1 MKLFIILLFSMFLI
15 GCSNSE
21 NRGEVSLALDW
32 YPNSNHAGIYS
43 AIDEGFF
50 KEENIT
56 LEIYTPSDPTA
67 IISAVASGRDDFGL
81 SYHPDILQAQ
91 SAGLEIVSILSI
103 SQHPLNSIM
112 TLKNQNIQNP
122 MDLNGKVIGYPGIP
136 SNKAML
142 ETVLENQGIDIND
155 VETVDVG
162 FELVKALVSGSVDAI
177 IGAYWTHESIVM
189 ELQGYDIEIM
199 KLEEWGVPDYYE
211 LILITNRNFLDKN
224 ENEVEKVVNSFKK
237 GYEFAIDNPNK
248 SIDSLIK
255 IAGEE
260 IVEEDVERKGIQL
273 LIPVWESKGNPFG
286 YQEKSKWEET
296 YEWMYK
302 NNFLEKELE
311 IEKLYYSKYS
321 N

>member
-1 MKLFIILLFSMFLI
+1 MKFIVLFILSIFVI
-15 GCSNSE
+15 GCGNE
-21 NRGEVSLALDW
+21 KELSLALDW

-50 KEENIT
+50 DEEGIK
-56 LEIYTPSDPTA
+56 LSVYTPSDPTA
-67 IISAVASGRDDFGL
+67 IISSVASGRDDFGL

-91 SAGLEIVSILSI
+91 SAGLEIVSVLSI

-112 TLKNQNIQNP
+112 TLKKSSIKNP
-122 MDLNGKVIGYPGIP
+122 SDLRGKVVGYPGIP

-142 ETVLENQGIDIND
+142 ETVLSSQNININD

-189 ELQGYDIEIM
+189 ELQGYEIEIM
-199 KLEEWGVPDYYE
+199 RLEEWGVPDYYE
-211 LILITNRNFLDKN
+211 LILITNKSFLE
-224 ENEVEKVVNSFKK
+224 ENKSDVKKVVNSFKK
-237 GYEFAIDNPNK
+237 GYEFSIKNPQE
-248 SIDSLIK
+248 SITSLIS

-260 IVEEDVERKGIQL
+260 IVEEDVERAGVEL
-273 LIPVWESKGNPFG
+273 LIPMWQSNNLPFG
-286 YQEKSKWEET
+286 HQDISKWEET
-296 YEWMYK
+296 YEWMYQ
-302 NNFLEKELE
+302 NNFLEKELI
-311 IEKLYYSKYS
+311 IENLFIDEFS

>member
-1 MKLFIILLFSMFLI
+1 MKFIVLIILSLFVI
-15 GCSNSE
+15 GCGNE
-21 NRGEVSLALDW
+21 KELSLALDW

-50 KEENIT
+50 DEEGIK
-56 LEIYTPSDPTA
+56 LSVYTPSDPTA
-67 IISAVASGRDDFGL
+67 IISSVASGRDDFGL

-91 SAGLEIVSILSI
+91 SAGLEIVSVLSI

-112 TLKNQNIQNP
+112 TLKKSSIKNP
-122 MDLNGKVIGYPGIP
+122 SDLRGKVVGYPGIP

-142 ETVLENQGIDIND
+142 ETVLSSQNININD

-189 ELQGYDIEIM
+189 ELQGYEIEIM
-199 KLEEWGVPDYYE
+199 RLEEWGVPDYYE
-211 LILITNRNFLDKN
+211 LILITNKSFLE
-224 ENEVEKVVNSFKK
+224 ENKSDVKKVVNSFKK
-237 GYEFAIDNPNK
+237 GYEFSIKNPQE
-248 SIDSLIK
+248 SITSLIS

-260 IVEEDVERKGIQL
+260 IVEEDVERAGVEL
-273 LIPVWESKGNPFG
+273 LIPMWQSNNLPFG
-286 YQEKSKWEET
+286 HQDISKWEET
-296 YEWMYK
+296 YEWMYQ
-302 NNFLEKELE
+302 NNFLEKELI
-311 IEKLYYSKYS
+311 IENLFMDEFS

>member
-1 MKLFIILLFSMFLI
+1 MKFIVLFILSILII
-15 GCSNSE
+15 GCGNE
-21 NRGEVSLALDW
+21 KELSLALDW

-50 KEENIT
+50 DEEGIK
-56 LEIYTPSDPTA
+56 LSVYTPSDPTA
-67 IISAVASGRDDFGL
+67 IISSVASGRDDFGL

-91 SAGLEIVSILSI
+91 SAGLEIVSVLSI

-112 TLKNQNIQNP
+112 TLKKSGIKNP
-122 MDLNGKVIGYPGIP
+122 SDLKGKVVGYPGIP

-142 ETVLENQGIDIND
+142 ETVLSSQNININD

-189 ELQGYDIEIM
+189 ELQGYEIEIM
-199 KLEEWGVPDYYE
+199 RLEEWGVPDYYE
-211 LILITNRNFLDKN
+211 LILITNKSFLE
-224 ENEVEKVVNSFKK
+224 ENKSDVEKVVNSFKK
-237 GYEFAIDNPNK
+237 GYEFSIKNPQE
-248 SIDSLIK
+248 SITSLIS

-260 IVEEDVERKGIQL
+260 IVEEDVERAGVEL
-273 LIPVWESKGNPFG
+273 LIPMWQSNNLPFG
-286 YQEKSKWEET
+286 HQDISKWEET
-296 YEWMYK
+296 YEWMYQ
-302 NNFLEKELE
+302 NNFLEKELI
-311 IEKLYYSKYS
+311 IENLFIDEFS

>member
-1 MKLFIILLFSMFLI
+1 MKFIVLFILSIFVI
-15 GCSNSE
+15 GCGNE
-21 NRGEVSLALDW
+21 KELSLALDW

-50 KEENIT
+50 DEEGIK
-56 LEIYTPSDPTA
+56 LSVYTPSDPTA
-67 IISAVASGRDDFGL
+67 IISSVASGRDDFGL

-91 SAGLEIVSILSI
+91 SAGLEIVSVLSI

-112 TLKNQNIQNP
+112 TLKKSSIKNP
-122 MDLNGKVIGYPGIP
+122 SDLKGKVVGYPGIP

-142 ETVLENQGIDIND
+142 ETVLSSQNININD

-189 ELQGYDIEIM
+189 ELQGYEIEIM
-199 KLEEWGVPDYYE
+199 RLEEWGVPDYYE
-211 LILITNRNFLDKN
+211 LILITNKSFLE
-224 ENEVEKVVNSFKK
+224 ENKSDVKKVVNSFKK
-237 GYEFAIDNPNK
+237 GYEFSIKNPQE
-248 SIDSLIK
+248 SITSLIS

-260 IVEEDVERKGIQL
+260 IVEEDVERAGVEL
-273 LIPVWESKGNPFG
+273 LIPMWQSNNIPFG
-286 YQEKSKWEET
+286 HQDISKWEET
-296 YEWMYK
+296 YEWMYQ
-302 NNFLEKELE
+302 NNFLEKELI
-311 IEKLYYSKYS
+311 IENLFIDEFS

>member
-1 MKLFIILLFSMFLI
+1 MKFIVLIILSLFVI
-15 GCSNSE
+15 GCGNE
-21 NRGEVSLALDW
+21 KELSLALDW

-50 KEENIT
+50 DEEGIK
-56 LEIYTPSDPTA
+56 LSVYTPSDPTA
-67 IISAVASGRDDFGL
+67 IISSVASGRDDFGL

-91 SAGLEIVSILSI
+91 SAGLEIVSVLSI

-112 TLKNQNIQNP
+112 TLKKSGIKNP
-122 MDLNGKVIGYPGIP
+122 SDLKGKVVGYPGIP

-142 ETVLENQGIDIND
+142 ETVLSSQNININD

-189 ELQGYDIEIM
+189 ELQGYEIEIM
-199 KLEEWGVPDYYE
+199 RLEEWGVPDYYE
-211 LILITNRNFLDKN
+211 LILITNKSFLE
-224 ENEVEKVVNSFKK
+224 ENKSDVEKVVNSFKK
-237 GYEFAIDNPNK
+237 GYEFSIKNPQE
-248 SIDSLIK
+248 SITSLIS

-260 IVEEDVERKGIQL
+260 IVEEDVERAGVEL
-273 LIPVWESKGNPFG
+273 LIPMWQSNNLPFG
-286 YQEKSKWEET
+286 HQDISKWEET
-296 YEWMYK
+296 YEWMYQ
-302 NNFLEKELE
+302 NNFLEKELI
-311 IEKLYYSKYS
+311 IENLFMDEFS

>member
-1 MKLFIILLFSMFLI
+1 MKFIVLIILSIFVI
-15 GCSNSE
+15 GCGNE
-21 NRGEVSLALDW
+21 KELSLALDW

-50 KEENIT
+50 DEEGIK
-56 LEIYTPSDPTA
+56 LSVYTPSDPTA
-67 IISAVASGRDDFGL
+67 IISSVASGRDDFGL

-91 SAGLEIVSILSI
+91 SAGLEIVSVLSI

-112 TLKNQNIQNP
+112 TLKKSSIKNP
-122 MDLNGKVIGYPGIP
+122 SDLRGKVIGYPGIP

-142 ETVLENQGIDIND
+142 ETVLSSQNININD

-189 ELQGYDIEIM
+189 ELQGYEIEIM
-199 KLEEWGVPDYYE
+199 RLEEWGVPDYYE
-211 LILITNRNFLDKN
+211 LILITNKSFLE
-224 ENEVEKVVNSFKK
+224 ENKSDVEKVVNSFKK
-237 GYEFAIDNPNK
+237 GYEFSIKNPQE
-248 SIDSLIK
+248 SITSLIS

-260 IVEEDVERKGIQL
+260 IVEEDVERAGVEL
-273 LIPVWESKGNPFG
+273 LIPMWQSNNLPFG
-286 YQEKSKWEET
+286 HQDISKWEET
-296 YEWMYK
+296 YEWMYQ
-302 NNFLEKELE
+302 NNFLEKELI
-311 IEKLYYSKYS
+311 IENLFIDEFS

>member
-1 MKLFIILLFSMFLI
+1 MRIFLISIFAILII
-15 GCSNSE
+15 GCSAEKQN
-21 NRGEVSLALDW
+21 EVSLALDW
-32 YPNSNHAGIYS
+32 YPNSNHSGIYS

-50 KEENIT
+50 ENESID
-56 LEIYTPSDPTA
+56 LEVYTPSDPTA
-67 IISAVASGRDDFGL
+67 IISSVASGRDEFGL

-91 SAGLEIVSILSI
+91 SAGLEIVSVLSI

-112 TLKNQNIQNP
+112 TLTKSNIKSP
-122 MDLNGKVIGYPGIP
+122 KDLDGKVIGYPGIP

-142 ETVLENQGIDIND
+142 ETVLANQGVDIND

-189 ELQGYDIEIM
+189 QLQGFDVDIM

-211 LILITNRNFLDKN
+211 LILITNQSFLESNSK
-224 ENEVEKVVNSFKK
+224 EVEKVVNSFKK
-237 GYEFAIDNPNK
+237 GYEYAIENPEK
-248 SIDSLIK
+248 SIDSLIE

-273 LIPVWESKGNPFG
+273 LIPVWQSEDKPFG
-286 YQEKSKWEET
+286 YQEKSKWVET
-296 YEWMYK
+296 YTWMYD
-302 NNFLEKELE
+302 NDFLEKELD
-311 IEKLYYSKYS
+311 IDDLFITDFS

>member
-1 MKLFIILLFSMFLI
+1 MKFIVLFILSIFVI
-15 GCSNSE
+15 GCGNE
-21 NRGEVSLALDW
+21 KELSLALDW

-50 KEENIT
+50 DEEGIK
-56 LEIYTPSDPTA
+56 LSVYTPSDPTA
-67 IISAVASGRDDFGL
+67 IISSVASGRDDFGL

-91 SAGLEIVSILSI
+91 SAGLEIVSVLSI

-112 TLKNQNIQNP
+112 TLKKSSIKNP
-122 MDLNGKVIGYPGIP
+122 SDLRGKVVGYPGIP

-142 ETVLENQGIDIND
+142 ETVLSSQNININD

-189 ELQGYDIEIM
+189 ELQGYEIEIM
-199 KLEEWGVPDYYE
+199 RLEEWGVPDYYE
-211 LILITNRNFLDKN
+211 LILITNKSFLE
-224 ENEVEKVVNSFKK
+224 ENKSDVEKVVNSFKK
-237 GYEFAIDNPNK
+237 GYEFSIINPQE
-248 SIDSLIK
+248 SITSLIS

-260 IVEEDVERKGIQL
+260 IVEEDVERAGVEL
-273 LIPVWESKGNPFG
+273 LIPMWQSNNLPFG
-286 YQEKSKWEET
+286 HQHISKWEET
-296 YEWMYK
+296 YEWMYQ
-302 NNFLEKELE
+302 NNFLEKELI
-311 IEKLYYSKYS
+311 IENLFIDEFS

>member
-1 MKLFIILLFSMFLI
+1 MKFIVLFILSIFVI
-15 GCSNSE
+15 GCGNE
-21 NRGEVSLALDW
+21 NELSLALDW

-50 KEENIT
+50 DEEGIK
-56 LEIYTPSDPTA
+56 LSVYTPSDPTA
-67 IISAVASGRDDFGL
+67 IISSVASGRDDFGL

-91 SAGLEIVSILSI
+91 SVGLEIVSVLSI

-112 TLKNQNIQNP
+112 TLKKSSIKNP
-122 MDLNGKVIGYPGIP
+122 SDLKGKVVGYPGIP

-142 ETVLENQGIDIND
+142 ETVLSSQNININD

-189 ELQGYDIEIM
+189 ELQGYEIEIM
-199 KLEEWGVPDYYE
+199 RLEEWGVPDYYE
-211 LILITNRNFLDKN
+211 LILITNKSFLE
-224 ENEVEKVVNSFKK
+224 ENKSDVEKVVNSFKK
-237 GYEFAIDNPNK
+237 GYEFSIKNPQE
-248 SIDSLIK
+248 SITSLIS

-260 IVEEDVERKGIQL
+260 IVEEDVERAGVEL
-273 LIPVWESKGNPFG
+273 LIPMWQSNNLPFG
-286 YQEKSKWEET
+286 HQDISKWEET
-296 YEWMYK
+296 YEWMYQ
-302 NNFLEKELE
+302 NNFLEKELI
-311 IEKLYYSKYS
+311 IENLFIDEFS

>member
-43 AIDEGFF
+43 AIEEGFF

-211 LILITNRNFLDKN
+211 LILITNRKFLDEN

>member
-1 MKLFIILLFSMFLI
+1 MKFIVLFILSIFVI
-15 GCSNSE
+15 GCGNE
-21 NRGEVSLALDW
+21 KELSLALDW

-50 KEENIT
+50 DEEGIK
-56 LEIYTPSDPTA
+56 LSVYTPSDPTA
-67 IISAVASGRDDFGL
+67 IISSVASGRDDFGL

-91 SAGLEIVSILSI
+91 SAGLEIVSVLSI

-112 TLKNQNIQNP
+112 TLKKSSIKNP
-122 MDLNGKVIGYPGIP
+122 SDLRGKVIGYPGIP

-142 ETVLENQGIDIND
+142 ETVLSSQNININD

-189 ELQGYDIEIM
+189 ELQGYEIEIM
-199 KLEEWGVPDYYE
+199 RLEEWGVPDYYE
-211 LILITNRNFLDKN
+211 LILITNKSFLE
-224 ENEVEKVVNSFKK
+224 ENKSEVEKVVNSFKK
-237 GYEFAIDNPNK
+237 GYEFSIKNPQE
-248 SIDSLIK
+248 SITSLIS

-260 IVEEDVERKGIQL
+260 IVEENVERAGVEL
-273 LIPVWESKGNPFG
+273 LIPMWQSNNLPFG
-286 YQEKSKWEET
+286 HQDISKWEET
-296 YEWMYK
+296 YEWMYQ
-302 NNFLEKELE
+302 NNFLEKELI
-311 IEKLYYSKYS
+311 IENLFIDEFS

>member
-1 MKLFIILLFSMFLI
+1 MKFIVLFILSIFVI
-15 GCSNSE
+15 GCGNE
-21 NRGEVSLALDW
+21 KELSLALDW

-50 KEENIT
+50 DEEGIK
-56 LEIYTPSDPTA
+56 LSVYTPSDPTA
-67 IISAVASGRDDFGL
+67 IISSVASGRDDFGL

-91 SAGLEIVSILSI
+91 SAGLEIVSVLSI

-112 TLKNQNIQNP
+112 TLKKSSIKNP
-122 MDLNGKVIGYPGIP
+122 SDLRGKVIGYPGIP

-142 ETVLENQGIDIND
+142 ETVLSSQNININD

-189 ELQGYDIEIM
+189 ELQGYEIEIM
-199 KLEEWGVPDYYE
+199 RLEEWGVPDYYE
-211 LILITNRNFLDKN
+211 LILITNKSFLE
-224 ENEVEKVVNSFKK
+224 ENKSDVEKVVNSFKK
-237 GYEFAIDNPNK
+237 VYEFSIKNPQE
-248 SIDSLIK
+248 SITSLIS

-260 IVEEDVERKGIQL
+260 IVEEDVERAGVEL
-273 LIPVWESKGNPFG
+273 LIPMWQSNNLPFG
-286 YQEKSKWEET
+286 HQDISKWEET
-296 YEWMYK
+296 YEWMYQ
-302 NNFLEKELE
+302 NNFLEKELI
-311 IEKLYYSKYS
+311 IENLFIDEFS

>member
-1 MKLFIILLFSMFLI
+1 MKFIVLFILSIFVI
-15 GCSNSE
+15 GCGNE
-21 NRGEVSLALDW
+21 KELSLALDW

-50 KEENIT
+50 DEEGIK
-56 LEIYTPSDPTA
+56 LSVYTPSDPTA
-67 IISAVASGRDDFGL
+67 IISSVASGRDDFGL

-91 SAGLEIVSILSI
+91 SAGLEIVSVLSI

-112 TLKNQNIQNP
+112 TLKKSSIKNP
-122 MDLNGKVIGYPGIP
+122 SDLRGKVVGYPGIP

-142 ETVLENQGIDIND
+142 ETVLSSQNININD

-189 ELQGYDIEIM
+189 ELQGYEIEIM
-199 KLEEWGVPDYYE
+199 RLEEWGVPDYYE
-211 LILITNRNFLDKN
+211 LILITNKSFLE
-224 ENEVEKVVNSFKK
+224 ENKSDVEKVVNSFKK
-237 GYEFAIDNPNK
+237 GYEFSIINPQE
-248 SIDSLIK
+248 SITSLIS

-260 IVEEDVERKGIQL
+260 IVEEDVERAGVEL
-273 LIPVWESKGNPFG
+273 LIPMWQSNNLPFG
-286 YQEKSKWEET
+286 HQDISKWEET
-296 YEWMYK
+296 YEWMYQ
-302 NNFLEKELE
+302 NNFLEKELI
-311 IEKLYYSKYS
+311 IENLFIDEFS

>member
-1 MKLFIILLFSMFLI
+1 MKFIVLFILSIFVI
-15 GCSNSE
+15 GCGNE
-21 NRGEVSLALDW
+21 NELSLALDW

-50 KEENIT
+50 DEEGIK
-56 LEIYTPSDPTA
+56 LSVYTPSDPTA
-67 IISAVASGRDDFGL
+67 IISSVASGRDDFGL

-91 SAGLEIVSILSI
+91 SAGLEIVSVLSI

-112 TLKNQNIQNP
+112 TLKKSSIKNP
-122 MDLNGKVIGYPGIP
+122 SDLKGKVVGYPGIP

-142 ETVLENQGIDIND
+142 ETVLSSQNINFND

-189 ELQGYDIEIM
+189 ELQGYEIEIM
-199 KLEEWGVPDYYE
+199 RLEEWGVPDYYE
-211 LILITNRNFLDKN
+211 LILITNKSFLE
-224 ENEVEKVVNSFKK
+224 ENKSDVEKVVNSFKK
-237 GYEFAIDNPNK
+237 GYEFSIKNPQE
-248 SIDSLIK
+248 SITSLIS

-260 IVEEDVERKGIQL
+260 IVEEDVERAGVEL
-273 LIPVWESKGNPFG
+273 LIPMWQSNNLPFG
-286 YQEKSKWEET
+286 HQDISKWEET
-296 YEWMYK
+296 YEWMYQ
-302 NNFLEKELE
+302 NNFLEKELI
-311 IEKLYYSKYS
+311 IENLFIDEFS

>member
-1 MKLFIILLFSMFLI
+1 MRIFLISIFAILII
-15 GCSNSE
+15 GCSAEKQN
-21 NRGEVSLALDW
+21 EVSLALDW
-32 YPNSNHAGIYS
+32 YPNSNHSGIYS

-50 KEENIT
+50 ENEGID
-56 LEIYTPSDPTA
+56 LEVYTPSDPTA
-67 IISAVASGRDDFGL
+67 IISSVASGRDEFGL

-91 SAGLEIVSILSI
+91 SAGLEIVSVLSI

-112 TLKNQNIQNP
+112 TLTKSNIKSP
-122 MDLNGKVIGYPGIP
+122 KDLDGKVIGYPGIP

-142 ETVLENQGIDIND
+142 ETVLANEGVDIND

-189 ELQGYDIEIM
+189 ELQGFDVDIM

-211 LILITNRNFLDKN
+211 LILITNQNFLESHSK
-224 ENEVEKVVNSFKK
+224 EVEKVVNSFKK
-237 GYEFAIDNPNK
+237 GYEYAIENPEK
-248 SIDSLIK
+248 SIDSLIE

-273 LIPVWESKGNPFG
+273 LIPIWQSEGKPFG
-286 YQEKSKWEET
+286 YQEKSKWIET
-296 YEWMYK
+296 YTWMHD
-302 NNFLEKELE
+302 NAFLDKELDIDDLFITE
-311 IEKLYYSKYS
+311 FS

>member
-1 MKLFIILLFSMFLI
+1 MKFIVLFILSIFVI
-15 GCSNSE
+15 GCGNE
-21 NRGEVSLALDW
+21 KELSLALDW

-50 KEENIT
+50 DEEGIK
-56 LEIYTPSDPTA
+56 LSVYTPSDPTA
-67 IISAVASGRDDFGL
+67 IISSVASGRDDFGL

-91 SAGLEIVSILSI
+91 SAGLEIVSVLSI

-112 TLKNQNIQNP
+112 TLKKSGIKNP
-122 MDLNGKVIGYPGIP
+122 SDLKGKVVGYPGIP

-142 ETVLENQGIDIND
+142 ETVLSSQNININD

-189 ELQGYDIEIM
+189 ELQGYEIEIM
-199 KLEEWGVPDYYE
+199 RLEEWGVPDYYE
-211 LILITNRNFLDKN
+211 LILITNKSFLE
-224 ENEVEKVVNSFKK
+224 ENKSDVEKVVNSFKK
-237 GYEFAIDNPNK
+237 GYEFSIKNPQE
-248 SIDSLIK
+248 SITSLIS

-260 IVEEDVERKGIQL
+260 IVEEDVERAGVEL
-273 LIPVWESKGNPFG
+273 LIPMWQSNNLPFG
-286 YQEKSKWEET
+286 HQDISKWEET
-296 YEWMYK
+296 YEWMYQ
-302 NNFLEKELE
+302 NNFLEKELI
-311 IEKLYYSKYS
+311 IENLFIDEFS

>member
-1 MKLFIILLFSMFLI
+1 MKFIVLFILSIFVI
-15 GCSNSE
+15 GCGNE
-21 NRGEVSLALDW
+21 KELSLALDW

-50 KEENIT
+50 DEEGIK
-56 LEIYTPSDPTA
+56 LSVYTPSDPTA
-67 IISAVASGRDDFGL
+67 IISSVASGRDDFGL

-91 SAGLEIVSILSI
+91 SAGLEIVSVLSI

-112 TLKNQNIQNP
+112 TLKKSSIKNP
-122 MDLNGKVIGYPGIP
+122 SDLRGKVVGYPGIP

-142 ETVLENQGIDIND
+142 ETVLSSQNININD

-189 ELQGYDIEIM
+189 ELQGYEIEIM
-199 KLEEWGVPDYYE
+199 RLEEWGVPDYYE
-211 LILITNRNFLDKN
+211 LILITNKSFLE
-224 ENEVEKVVNSFKK
+224 ENKSDVEKVVNSFKK
-237 GYEFAIDNPNK
+237 GYEFSIKNPQE
-248 SIDSLIK
+248 SITSLIS

-260 IVEEDVERKGIQL
+260 IVEEDVERAGVEL
-273 LIPVWESKGNPFG
+273 LIPMWQSNNLPFG
-286 YQEKSKWEET
+286 HQDISKWEET
-296 YEWMYK
+296 YEWMYQ
-302 NNFLEKELE
+302 NNFLEKELI
-311 IEKLYYSKYS
+311 IENLFMDEFS

>member
-1 MKLFIILLFSMFLI
+1 MKFIVLIILSLFVI
-15 GCSNSE
+15 GCGNE
-21 NRGEVSLALDW
+21 KELSLALDW

-50 KEENIT
+50 DEEGIK
-56 LEIYTPSDPTA
+56 LSVYTPSDPTA
-67 IISAVASGRDDFGL
+67 IISSVASGRDDFGL

-91 SAGLEIVSILSI
+91 SAGLEIVSVLSI

-112 TLKNQNIQNP
+112 TLKKSGIKNP
-122 MDLNGKVIGYPGIP
+122 SDLKGKVVGYPGIP

-142 ETVLENQGIDIND
+142 ETVLSSQNININD

-189 ELQGYDIEIM
+189 ELQGYEIEIM
-199 KLEEWGVPDYYE
+199 RLEEWGVPDYYE
-211 LILITNRNFLDKN
+211 LILITNKSFLE
-224 ENEVEKVVNSFKK
+224 ENKSDVEKVVNSFKK
-237 GYEFAIDNPNK
+237 GYEFSIINPQE
-248 SIDSLIK
+248 SITSLIS

-260 IVEEDVERKGIQL
+260 IVEEDVERAGVEL
-273 LIPVWESKGNPFG
+273 LIPMWQSNNLPFG
-286 YQEKSKWEET
+286 HQDISKWEET
-296 YEWMYK
+296 YEWMYQ
-302 NNFLEKELE
+302 NNFLEKELI
-311 IEKLYYSKYS
+311 IENLFIDEFS

>member
-1 MKLFIILLFSMFLI
+1 MKFIVLFILSIFVI
-15 GCSNSE
+15 GCGNE
-21 NRGEVSLALDW
+21 KELSLALDW

-50 KEENIT
+50 DEEGIK
-56 LEIYTPSDPTA
+56 LSVYTPSDPTA
-67 IISAVASGRDDFGL
+67 IISSVASGRDDFGL

-91 SAGLEIVSILSI
+91 SAGLEIVSVLSI

-112 TLKNQNIQNP
+112 TLKKSSIKNP
-122 MDLNGKVIGYPGIP
+122 SDLRGKVVGYPGIP

-142 ETVLENQGIDIND
+142 ETVLSSQNININD

-189 ELQGYDIEIM
+189 ELQGYEIEIM
-199 KLEEWGVPDYYE
+199 RLEEWGVPDYYE
-211 LILITNRNFLDKN
+211 LILITNKSFLE
-224 ENEVEKVVNSFKK
+224 ENKSDVEKVVNSFKK
-237 GYEFAIDNPNK
+237 GYEFSIKNPQE
-248 SIDSLIK
+248 SITSLIS

-260 IVEEDVERKGIQL
+260 IVEEDVERAGVEL
-273 LIPVWESKGNPFG
+273 LIPMWQSNNLPFG
-286 YQEKSKWEET
+286 HQDISKWEET
-296 YEWMYK
+296 YEWMYQ
-302 NNFLEKELE
+302 NNFLENELI
-311 IEKLYYSKYS
+311 IENLFIDEFS

>member
-1 MKLFIILLFSMFLI
+1 MKFIVLFILSIFFI
-15 GCSNSE
+15 GCGNE
-21 NRGEVSLALDW
+21 KELSLALDW

-50 KEENIT
+50 DEEGIK
-56 LEIYTPSDPTA
+56 LSVYTPSDPTA
-67 IISAVASGRDDFGL
+67 IISSVASGRDDFGL

-91 SAGLEIVSILSI
+91 SAGLEIVSVLSI

-112 TLKNQNIQNP
+112 TLKKSSIKNP
-122 MDLNGKVIGYPGIP
+122 SDLRGKVIGYPGIP

-142 ETVLENQGIDIND
+142 ETVLSSQNININD

-189 ELQGYDIEIM
+189 ELQGYEIEIM
-199 KLEEWGVPDYYE
+199 RLEEWGVPDYYE
-211 LILITNRNFLDKN
+211 LILITNKSFLE
-224 ENEVEKVVNSFKK
+224 ENKSEVEKVVNSFKK
-237 GYEFAIDNPNK
+237 GYEFSIKNPQE
-248 SIDSLIK
+248 SITSLIS

-260 IVEEDVERKGIQL
+260 IVEENVERAGVEL
-273 LIPVWESKGNPFG
+273 LIPMWQSNNLPFG
-286 YQEKSKWEET
+286 HQDISKWEET
-296 YEWMYK
+296 YEWMYQ
-302 NNFLEKELE
+302 NNFLEKELI
-311 IEKLYYSKYS
+311 IENLFIDEFS

>member
-1 MKLFIILLFSMFLI
+1 MRIFLISIFAILII
-15 GCSNSE
+15 GCSAEKQN
-21 NRGEVSLALDW
+21 EVSLALDW
-32 YPNSNHAGIYS
+32 YPNSNHSGIYS

-50 KEENIT
+50 ENESID
-56 LEIYTPSDPTA
+56 LEVYTPSDPTA
-67 IISAVASGRDDFGL
+67 IISSVASGRDEFGL

-91 SAGLEIVSILSI
+91 SAGLEIVSVLSI

-112 TLKNQNIQNP
+112 TLTKSNIKSP
-122 MDLNGKVIGYPGIP
+122 KDLDGKVIGYPGIP

-142 ETVLENQGIDIND
+142 ETVLANQGVDIND

-189 ELQGYDIEIM
+189 QLQGFDVDIM

-211 LILITNRNFLDKN
+211 LILITNQSFLESNSK
-224 ENEVEKVVNSFKK
+224 EVEKVVNSFKK
-237 GYEFAIDNPNK
+237 GYEYAIENPEK
-248 SIDSLIK
+248 SIDSLIE

-260 IVEEDVERKGIQL
+260 IVVEDVERKGIQL
-273 LIPVWESKGNPFG
+273 LIPVWQSEDKPFG
-286 YQEKSKWEET
+286 YQEKSKWVET
-296 YEWMYK
+296 YTWMYD
-302 NNFLEKELE
+302 NDFLEKELD
-311 IEKLYYSKYS
+311 IDDLFITDFS